1 MIKKIFIPVLILMSI
16 YGCAITSNP
25 KKAVGTLG
33 KASESIGIIISNEL
47 PMLRKDTIEM
57 NMVSLELKGAVQ
69 PENLDSNFDNEII
82 TIRIDAANALSNYGK
97 LLLSL
102 VQDDQTERIK
112 NNSDELFSNISR
124 LNTSASEIDFNQLGD
139 KYSQLTG
146 RPFFV
151 SEFDTSVFLAV
162 NESIQGLG
170 GIFQK
175 IMLFYYHYKKF
186 KCLKKIVG
194 AYHDE
199 INKICY
205 LLMNDFSTHSKG
217 MIHDYKNTINILE
230 NSVSGIRFMNDCCQR
245 KIAVKGYYL
254 LQKNETRMNTVAKN
268 VELTLQALINAN
280 DTLARYLEDKKLSD
294 LSDLDSLTLTIK
306 ELTESIKIIS
316 K

>member
-1 MIKKIFIPVLILMSI
+1 MIKKIIVPIFILISI
-16 YGCAITSNP
+16 YGCAITNNQ
-25 KKAVGTLG
+25 KKAVDNLG
-33 KASESIGIIISNEL
+33 KASESLGTIISNEL

-69 PENLDSNFDNEII
+69 PNNLDSYFDNETIA
-82 TIRIDAANALSNYGK
+82 IRIDAAKALANYGR

-102 VQDDQTERIK
+102 VRDDQTERIK
-112 NNSDELFSNISR
+112 KNSDELFSNISR
-124 LNTSASEIDFNQLGD
+124 FNTSASEIDFNQLGD

-146 RPFFV
+146 KPFFV
-151 SEFDTSVFLAV
+151 SEFDTSVFLVV
-162 NESIQGLG
+162 NQSIQGLG

-205 LLMNDFSTHSKG
+205 LLMNDFSTHDKG
-217 MIHDYKNTINILE
+217 MIHEYKNTIDILE

-245 KIAVKGYYL
+245 KVAVKGYYL
-254 LQKNETRMNTVAKN
+254 LQQNETRMNTVAKN
-268 VELTLQALINAN
+268 VESTLQALINAN
-280 DTLARYLEDKKLSD
+280 DTLAKYLDDKKLSD
-294 LSDLDSLTLTIK
+294 LSDLESLTLTIK
-306 ELTESIKIIS
+306 DLTESIKVIS

>member
-1 MIKKIFIPVLILMSI
+1 MIKKFIIPVFILISM
-16 YGCAITSNP
+16 YGCAITNNQ
-25 KKAVGTLG
+25 KKAVDNLG
-33 KASESIGIIISNEL
+33 KASESLGMIISNEL

-69 PENLDSNFDNEII
+69 PDNLDSNFDKEAIA
-82 TIRIDAANALSNYGK
+82 IRIDAANALSNYGK

-102 VQDDQTERIK
+102 VRDDQTECIK

-146 RPFFV
+146 RAFFA

-162 NESIQGLG
+162 NQSIQGLG

-186 KCLKKIVG
+186 KCLKQIVD

-205 LLMNDFSTHSKG
+205 LLLNDFSIHDKG
-217 MIHDYKNTINILE
+217 MIHDYKNSIDILE
-230 NSVSGIRFMNDCCQR
+230 NSVSGIRFINDCCQR
-245 KIAVKGYYL
+245 KVAVKGYYL
-254 LQKNETRMNTVAKN
+254 LQKNETRMNTLAKN
-268 VELTLQALINAN
+268 VKSTLQALINAN
-280 DTLARYLEDKKLSD
+280 DTLASYLEDKKFSD
-294 LSDLDSLTLTIK
+294 LSDFESLTLTIK
-306 ELTESIKIIS
+306 DLTESIKVIS

>member
-69 PENLDSNFDNEII
+69 PDNLDSNFDNEII
-82 TIRIDAANALSNYGK
+82 AIRIDAANALSNYGK

-245 KIAVKGYYL
+245 KVAVKGYYL